1 MRKHLYFLLF
11 SLAFCAIMGCK
22 DSPPDQDLAK
32 LAERLGHLQCI
43 ADKYHPEMKPIFA
56 AAREKGIDQ
65 SPEFLKQKEKKYK
78 CLGLLNA
85 EILRLQTEFDK
96 RILEKGGASNAQ
108 TAIYYDLLDK
118 ASSDSTCSFAK
129 HCRLRFDLISELK
142 D

>member
-1 MRKHLYFLLF
+1 MKNWQFVVFF
-11 SLAFCAIMGCK
+11 SIAFCMVIGCK
-22 DSPPDQDLAK
+22 DTPPDQDLAQ
-32 LAERLGHLQCI
+32 LAKRLGYLQCV
-43 ADKYHPEMKPIFA
+43 ADSYHPEMKPIFA

-65 SPEFLKQKEKKYK
+65 TPEFLKQKEKKYK

-108 TAIYYDLLDK
+108 TAVYYDLLEK
-118 ASSDSTCSFAK
+118 AASDSTCSFAK

-142 D
+142 N